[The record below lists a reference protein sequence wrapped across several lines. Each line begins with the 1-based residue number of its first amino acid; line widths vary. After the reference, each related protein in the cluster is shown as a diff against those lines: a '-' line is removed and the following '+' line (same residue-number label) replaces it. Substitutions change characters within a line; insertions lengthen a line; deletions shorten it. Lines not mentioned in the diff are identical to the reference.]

1 MLGLWD
7 CLLILVK
14 NFFLGGLI
22 FLVLSP
28 KLEPSHCLRK
38 RYVAHFI
45 GLEMSLWL
53 LVASGSGLKR
63 VLILVDKDFS
73 MSSDFQ

>member
-1 MLGLWD
+1 M
-7 CLLILVK
+7 
-14 NFFLGGLI
+14 
-22 FLVLSP
+22 
-28 KLEPSHCLRK
+28 
-38 RYVAHFI
+38 AHFI